1 MTAIALPAAPDR
13 YRFKYLIAITVSLA
27 SVLELLDTSIVNVAI
42 PHMMGNLGATLDQ
55 IAWVSTG
62 YIVANV
68 IVLPITGWL
77 SAYFGRRSYFAGSIA
92 LFTIASFMCGN
103 AGSLGSLVFW
113 RIIQG
118 LGGGALLSTSQAI
131 LYEEFP
137 REEYGT
143 AMAIFGVGVMVGPT
157 LGPTVGGWITD
168 MYGWPWIF
176 YINIPFGML
185 ALALTLSFI
194 NDSLHQERSARVD
207 FVGLG
212 LLAVGIGALQT
223 MLERGERLDWFASGS
238 VRLLAITSA
247 ISLITFVWHELRTE
261 HPVVDLRILKSRQ
274 LAVGVV
280 FGLVLGVCLYATV
293 FVLPVYLQNV
303 RNFTANQTGL
313 VILPGALAS
322 AFTMASMGRLTGKF
336 DGRLSIAAGVG
347 IFALS
352 MWKHAHFTTD
362 SGMSDFFWPL
372 IFRGVGLGLIFVP
385 LTNLALAD
393 LPMSRIP
400 NGTGLFNL
408 MRQLGGS
415 VGIAMSATLL
425 QRFTAIHRAD
435 LAANVTPYAE
445 ATRERLTMITQSLIS
460 RGELPALAQTKA
472 IGFLNGVVT
481 KQWTLLNVYVGAHL
495 LSPAPLAGL
504 PRVLAWGAVLLV
516 AWLPLVAMFTAR
528 RRSIRSLDWAAY
540 TAMGLSSLLI
550 VSFSVIDL
558 LRLPDTARVV
568 LAVVSGAALL
578 TLLGIVLARRPRVVR
593 VTVPIAD
600 LPSDLAGFRILQ
612 LSDLHIGPTIRRPFV
627 DAVVDRANAL
637 RPDLVAVT
645 GDVADGLVPELR
657 EHVAPLGRLHAPHGA
672 YFVTGNHEYYWDVR
686 GWTRE
691 LERLG
696 IAVLSN
702 EHRLVVRGEGRL
714 LLAGVTDLSAAS
726 DPAAAVAGAPPSDVR
741 VLLAHQPRSAFAAQA
756 AGYDL
761 QLSGHTHGG
770 QYFPFNLLIRLFQP
784 FVAGLHRLESMWL
797 YVSRGTGYWGPPLR
811 LCAPAEITLL
821 ELVPA

>member
-1 MTAIALPAAPDR
+1 MTAASIPFSPALANDR
-13 YRFKYLIAITVSLA
+13 YKYKYLIAITVSLA

-77 SAYFGRRSYFAGSIA
+77 SAYFGRQRYFAGSIA
-92 LFTIASFMCGN
+92 LFTLASFMCGN
-103 AGSLGSLVFW
+103 AGSLGALVFW

-168 MYGWPWIF
+168 TYGWPWIF

-194 NDSLHQERSARVD
+194 NDSLHQERAESVD
-207 FVGLG
+207 WLGLG
-212 LLAVGIGALQT
+212 LLAIGVGSLQI
-223 MLERGERLDWFASGS
+223 MLERGERLDWWASGQI
-238 VRLLAITSA
+238 RLLAIASVV
-247 ISLITFVWHELRTE
+247 SLVSFIWHELRTE

-274 LAVGVV
+274 LAVGVL

-293 FVLPVYLQNV
+293 FVLPVYLQNI

-322 AFTMASMGRLTGKF
+322 AFTMGFMGRLQGKF
-336 DGRLSIAAGVG
+336 DGRLSIAAGIG

-352 MWKHAHFTTD
+352 MWKHSHFTTE
-362 SGMSDFFWPL
+362 SGFHDFFWPL

-415 VGIAMSATLL
+415 VGIALSATLL

-435 LAANVTPYAE
+435 LAANVTQYSE
-445 ATRERLTMITQSLIS
+445 AARERVAAITQALIG
-460 RGELPALAQTKA
+460 RGDLPALAQTKA
-472 IGFLNGVVT
+472 IGFVNGIVT
-481 KQWTLLNVYVGAHL
+481 TQAMMLSFEQLFLLFGAAFV
-495 LSPAPLAGL
+495 LS
-504 PRVLAWGAVLLV
+504 
-516 AWLPLVAMFTAR
+516 LPL
-528 RRSIRSLDWAAY
+528 
-540 TAMGLSSLLI
+540 
-550 VSFSVIDL
+550 
-558 LRLPDTARVV
+558 
-568 LAVVSGAALL
+568 
-578 TLLGIVLARRPRVVR
+578 
-593 VTVPIAD
+593 
-600 LPSDLAGFRILQ
+600 
-612 LSDLHIGPTIRRPFV
+612 
-627 DAVVDRANAL
+627 
-637 RPDLVAVT
+637 
-645 GDVADGLVPELR
+645 
-657 EHVAPLGRLHAPHGA
+657 
-672 YFVTGNHEYYWDVR
+672 
-686 GWTRE
+686 
-691 LERLG
+691 
-696 IAVLSN
+696 
-702 EHRLVVRGEGRL
+702 L
-714 LLAGVTDLSAAS
+714 LLMHRSRG
-726 DPAAAVAGAPPSDVR
+726 PAAAGA
-741 VLLAHQPRSAFAAQA
+741 AH
-756 AGYDL
+756 
-761 QLSGHTHGG
+761 
-770 QYFPFNLLIRLFQP
+770 
-784 FVAGLHRLESMWL
+784 
-797 YVSRGTGYWGPPLR
+797 
-811 LCAPAEITLL
+811 
-821 ELVPA
+821 

>member
-1 MTAIALPAAPDR
+1 MTAATFPLAGAVPADR
-13 YRFKYLIAITVSLA
+13 YKYKYIIAITVSLA

-77 SAYFGRRSYFAGSIA
+77 SAYFGRRRYFAGSIA
-92 LFTIASFMCGN
+92 LFTLASFMCGN
-103 AGSLGSLVFW
+103 AHSLEALVFW
-113 RIIQG
+113 RIVQG

-168 MYGWPWIF
+168 TYGWPWIF

-185 ALALTLSFI
+185 ALALTMSFI
-194 NDSLHQERSARVD
+194 NDSRHQERSTRVD

-247 ISLITFVWHELRTE
+247 ISLITFIWHELNTD

-280 FGLVLGVCLYATV
+280 FGLVLGVCLYATI
-293 FVLPVYLQNV
+293 FVLPVYLQQV

-336 DGRLSIAAGVG
+336 DARLSIAAGVG
-347 IFALS
+347 VFALS
-352 MWKHAHFTTD
+352 MWKHAHFTTE

-415 VGIAMSATLL
+415 VGIALSATLL

-435 LAANVTPYAE
+435 LIANVTQFSDAARARLAGIMATLVAKGTPPPLAE
-445 ATRERLTMITQSLIS
+445 AKALRILDLQVTRQ
-460 RGELPALAQTKA
+460 ALMLSFDQL
-472 IGFLNGVVT
+472 FL
-481 KQWTLLNVYVGAHL
+481 LFGACFV
-495 LSPAPLAGL
+495 LS
-504 PRVLAWGAVLLV
+504 
-516 AWLPLVAMFTAR
+516 LPLLLLMHKNKGMP
-528 RRSIRSLDWAAY
+528 AA
-540 TAMGLSSLLI
+540 
-550 VSFSVIDL
+550 
-558 LRLPDTARVV
+558 
-568 LAVVSGAALL
+568 GAA
-578 TLLGIVLARRPRVVR
+578 
-593 VTVPIAD
+593 
-600 LPSDLAGFRILQ
+600 
-612 LSDLHIGPTIRRPFV
+612 
-627 DAVVDRANAL
+627 
-637 RPDLVAVT
+637 
-645 GDVADGLVPELR
+645 
-657 EHVAPLGRLHAPHGA
+657 
-672 YFVTGNHEYYWDVR
+672 
-686 GWTRE
+686 
-691 LERLG
+691 
-696 IAVLSN
+696 
-702 EHRLVVRGEGRL
+702 
-714 LLAGVTDLSAAS
+714 
-726 DPAAAVAGAPPSDVR
+726 
-741 VLLAHQPRSAFAAQA
+741 AH
-756 AGYDL
+756 
-761 QLSGHTHGG
+761 
-770 QYFPFNLLIRLFQP
+770 
-784 FVAGLHRLESMWL
+784 
-797 YVSRGTGYWGPPLR
+797 
-811 LCAPAEITLL
+811 
-821 ELVPA
+821 